1 MSQPLLCQDDLDR
14 LLTLFWHPV
23 CTMDELRHA
32 RPGGR
37 GPLGVELLDKR
48 LVVADLAPSPADR
61 RTLVAMTDR
70 CLHRSTRLSVG
81 WVDDATIR
89 CAYHGWRWGP
99 DGRCV
104 EIPAQPGVAIPARA
118 CIETFEA
125 TMAYGLVWVRLDGS
139 AGTPLPSCPAWDQR
153 EEAGG
158 PLRIV
163 QGPPYSWP
171 TSAPRRVENF
181 VDLAHFAWVHDG
193 SLGRRDKPVPPIPAV
208 ERTHGELRF
217 TYDPPPLAD
226 PDDTALYGWSTY
238 RMPMPLTVNIE
249 FRLPDGATRHLWMTA
264 SPLTSGSCRSFW
276 LVARDD
282 RKDEDDGPHLAFQD
296 LVLREDEPVVCNQD
310 PPEILLNPGD
320 EISVRTDKVS
330 NEYRQWLR
338 ELVLAARDQPGT
350 VASVLGVE
358 VELSTSR

>member
-1 MSQPLLCQDDLDR
+1 VPLLTQSDLDR

-23 CTMDELRHA
+23 CNLDELREA

-37 GPLGVELLDKR
+37 GPLGVELLDKH
-48 LVVADLAPSPADR
+48 LVVADLAAPGVEQPQ
-61 RTLVAMTDR
+61 LVAMTDR

-81 WVDDATIR
+81 WVDGASIR

-104 EIPAQPGVAIPARA
+104 EIPAQPGGVVPARA

-125 TMAYGLVWVRLDGS
+125 TAAYGLVWVRLDGS
-139 AGTPLPSCPAWDQR
+139 AGTSLPACPAWDER
-153 EEAGG
+153 EAAGG
-158 PLRIV
+158 PFRIV
-163 QGPPYSWP
+163 PGRPYSWP

-193 SLGRRDKPVPPIPAV
+193 SLGRRDEPVPPVPTI
-208 ERTHGELRF
+208 ERAGGELRF
-217 TYDPPPLAD
+217 TYDPPPLER
-226 PDDTALYGWSTY
+226 PDEMALFGWSSY

-249 FRLPDGATRHLWMTA
+249 FRLPGGATRHLWMTA
-264 SPLTSGSCRSFW
+264 CPLTSGSCRTFW
-276 LVARDD
+276 LLARDD
-282 RKDEDDGPHLAFQD
+282 RKDEEDGPHLAFQD
-296 LVLREDEPVVCNQD
+296 QILREDEPVVCNQD

-338 ELVLAARDQPGT
+338 ELVTAAQSQPAA
-350 VASVLGVE
+350 VAAALGVAA
-358 VELSTSR
+358 ELSSS